1 VSLLSL
7 VARRSMRRLRG
18 ASLAALTVAL
28 VGCHGRPR
36 TWSSTTAD
44 LEAAEGKTRSSE
56 SPKSEGEIVEIDL
69 TRGAPE
75 SASSSL
81 FGTGSRQTYYR
92 LVTLL
97 KQVATEPASSGVLVR
112 FGGARFGWARAQELA
127 DLFAKVKQSKKHVVC
142 HADEW
147 SNQSSWIAARGCERV
162 WVSPAGGVDATG
174 LAAELVYLH
183 RLLTEKLGIDVDFLQ
198 IGRYKGAEEPFTR
211 DSPSP
216 EARASLEGVLGAI
229 REQWLQGVAEARG
242 AAAREAAEDGPF
254 SAEEAKKRALVD
266 AVGYLDEARDEAKK
280 LSGAQN
286 FDVRFGVAAHASD
299 RPDLGEFVRVLAGGT
314 ASRGGVSH
322 VALVRAVGAISM
334 DSGGGPFGQR
344 SGITERRLG
353 RTIRSL
359 TDDAT
364 VKAVVLRIDSPGGSA
379 LASDLIWRALMQ
391 LRAKKPLVVSVG
403 DMAASGGYYLA
414 SAANRIFA
422 EPASIVGSIGVVGG
436 KLAFGPALEKLGVH
450 VEVVGAPGSR
460 AAERASYESAL
471 IPWDAATRERVR
483 AEMTAVYDLFL
494 KRVAE
499 GRGTSVDAVAAA
511 AEGRIFAGAAAKD
524 QGLVDEWGGIEQAI
538 EHAKKLG
545 KLDEN
550 APVRVEGDA
559 GGLFDWFDD
568 DSPSDDALAP
578 RLLRR
583 LAGVPRLGPAGDAQG
598 ADIDTFLG
606 TVAPL
611 ANGEKT
617 LAALPY
623 VLLLH

>member
-1 VSLLSL
+1 LLG
-7 VARRSMRRLRG
+7 VPA
-18 ASLAALTVAL
+18 ATLAVVLA
-28 VGCHGRPR
+28 GCHGRPR
-36 TWSSTTAD
+36 TWSSAASD
-44 LEAAEGKTRSSE
+44 LKAAEGSTRAE
-56 SPKSEGEIVEIDL
+56 PKGEGEIVEIDL

-75 SASSSL
+75 SPGANL
-81 FGTGSRQTYYR
+81 FGTSSRQTYYR

-97 KQVATEPASSGVLVR
+97 KQLSTEPASSGILVR

-127 DLFAKVKQSKKHVVC
+127 ELFAKLKSAKKHVVC

-147 SNQSSWIAARGCERV
+147 GNTSSWIAARGCERV
-162 WVSPAGGVDATG
+162 WVSPAGGVEAIG
-174 LAAELVYLH
+174 IAAELVYAH
-183 RLLTEKLGIDVDFLQ
+183 RLLTEKLGINVDFLQ

-242 AAAREAAEDGPF
+242 PAAREAAEDGPF
-254 SAEEAKKRALVD
+254 SADEAKNRGLVD
-266 AVGYLDEARDEAKK
+266 AVGYLDEARDDVKK
-280 LSGAQN
+280 LSGAQS

-299 RPDLGEFVRVLAGGT
+299 RPDLGEIVRVVAGGT
-314 ASRGGVSH
+314 AGRGGMPHISV
-322 VALVRAVGAISM
+322 VRAVGAITM

-344 SGITERRLG
+344 GGITERRLG
-353 RTIRSL
+353 RTIRTL

-391 LRAKKPLVVSVG
+391 LRAKKPLVVSIG

-414 SAANRIFA
+414 SSANRIFA
-422 EPASIVGSIGVVGG
+422 EPTSIVGSIGVVGG
-436 KLAFGPALEKLGVH
+436 KLAFGPALEQVGVH
-450 VEVVGAPGSR
+450 VEVIGAPGSR
-460 AAERASYESAL
+460 AAERASYESPL
-471 IPWDAATRERVR
+471 VPWDPATRERVR

-499 GRGTSVDAVAAA
+499 GRGTSVDAVAAV
-511 AEGRIFAGAAAKD
+511 AEGKIFAGAAAKD

-550 APVRVEGDA
+550 APVRIEGDTA
-559 GGLFDWFDD
+559 PLFDWFDD
-568 DSPSDDALAP
+568 DAPSDDALGAVV
-578 RLLRR
+578 LRR
-583 LAGVPRLGPAGDAQG
+583 FVGVSRLGRPGDASG
-598 ADIDTFLG
+598 GGVEAFLG
-606 TVAPL
+606 TLAPL
-611 ANGEKT
+611 ATGERT
-617 LAALPY
+617 LAALPF
-623 VLLLH
+623 VLLLQ